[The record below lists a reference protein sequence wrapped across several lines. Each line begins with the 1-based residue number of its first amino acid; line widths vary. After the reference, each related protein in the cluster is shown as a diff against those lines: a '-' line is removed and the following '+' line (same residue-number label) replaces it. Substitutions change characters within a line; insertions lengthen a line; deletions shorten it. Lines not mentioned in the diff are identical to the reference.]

1 MAGFSDYLEDKVLDH
16 VFGGVAYTA
25 PTTLYVAL
33 YTVAPDDT
41 GGGTEVTTTGTA
53 YARQSGTFTV
63 SGTNPTTA
71 TTSAAIE
78 YPTATADYGTVVA
91 VGILDA
97 SSGGNLLAYANLD
110 TSKVVST
117 GDVFRFDAG
126 DLDITLA

>member
-16 VFGGVAYTA
+16 VFGGNAYTA
-25 PTTLYVAL
+25 PGTLYVAL
-33 YTVAPDDT
+33 YTVAPTDT
-41 GGGTEVTTTGTA
+41 GGGTEVSGGS
-53 YARQSGTFTV
+53 YARQSGAFTV

-71 TTSAAIE
+71 SNTAAIE

-97 SSGGNLLAYANLD
+97 SSSGNLLAYADLT
-110 TSKVVST
+110 TSKVVSN
-117 GDVFRFDAG
+117 GDVFRFNTG

>member
-33 YTVAPDDT
+33 YTVAPTDT

-53 YARQSGTFTV
+53 YARQTATFTV

-71 TTSAAIE
+71 TNSAAIE
-78 YPTATADYGTVVA
+78 YPTATANYGTVVA

-97 SSGGNLLAYANLD
+97 SSAGNLLAYANLT
-110 TSKVVST
+110 TSKTVSS

>member
-25 PTTLYVAL
+25 PSTLYVAL
-33 YTVAPDDT
+33 YTVAPTDT
-41 GGGTEVTTTGTA
+41 GGGTEVSGGA
-53 YARQSGTFTV
+53 YARQTATFTV

-71 TTSAAIE
+71 TNSAAVE

-97 SSGGNLLAYANLD
+97 SSAGNLLAYANLT
-110 TSKVVST
+110 TSKTVSS

>member
-16 VFGGVAYTA
+16 VFGGNAYTA

-33 YTVAPDDT
+33 YTVAPTDT
-41 GGGTEVTTTGTA
+41 GGGTEVSGGA
-53 YARQSGTFTV
+53 YARQSGAFTV

-71 TTSAAIE
+71 SNSAAVE

-91 VGILDA
+91 VGIFDA
-97 SSGGNLLAYANLD
+97 LSSGNLLAYANLT

-117 GDVFRFDAG
+117 GDVFRFNTG
-126 DLDITLA
+126 DLDVTLA

>member
-16 VFGGVAYTA
+16 VFGGTAYTA

-33 YTVAPDDT
+33 YTVAPTDT
-41 GGGTEVTTTGTA
+41 GGGTEVSGGA
-53 YARQSGTFTV
+53 YARQTAAFTV
-63 SGTNPTTA
+63 SGTSPTTA
-71 TTSAAIE
+71 SNSAAIE
-78 YPTATADYGTVVA
+78 YPTATANYGTVVA
-91 VGILDA
+91 VGVFDA

-117 GDVFRFDAG
+117 GDVFRFNTG

>member
-16 VFGGVAYTA
+16 VFGGSAYTA
-25 PTTLYVAL
+25 PSTLYVAL
-33 YTVAPDDT
+33 YTVAPTDT

-53 YARQSGTFTV
+53 YARQTATFSV

-71 TTSAAIE
+71 TNTAAVE
-78 YPTATADYGTVVA
+78 YPTATANYGTVVA

-97 SSGGNLLAYANLD
+97 SSSGNLLAYANLD
-110 TSKVVST
+110 ASKVVSS